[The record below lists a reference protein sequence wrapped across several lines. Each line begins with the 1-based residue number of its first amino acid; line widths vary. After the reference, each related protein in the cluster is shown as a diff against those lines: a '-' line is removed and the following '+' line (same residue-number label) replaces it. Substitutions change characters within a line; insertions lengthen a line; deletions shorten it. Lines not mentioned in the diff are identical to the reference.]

1 MALCAWYMFGAPPVL
16 DKDENEAYEWAKKAA
31 GTGLPKAEY
40 AVGYFTEMGI
50 GCRRDPL
57 EANVW
62 YVRAADQGDERAKH
76 RIAAI
81 RAAASGGAAPQ
92 SPATIQTVAAPNGK
106 NKGKPMKHDDDE
118 KSKSKRWGLF

>member
-1 MALCAWYMFGAPPVL
+1 MVGHVQLMMV
-16 DKDENEAYEWAKKAA
+16 
-31 GTGLPKAEY
+31 GLPKAEY

-81 RAAASGGAAPQ
+81 RAAASGGAPPPSTKQRAPERR
-92 SPATIQTVAAPNGK
+92 SPKVQPTSEEEE
-106 NKGKPMKHDDDE
+106 KGKP
-118 KSKSKRWGLF
+118 KRWGLF

>member
-1 MALCAWYMFGAPPVL
+1 MWYVTFFLPLFIVPL
-16 DKDENEAYEWAKKAA
+16 IL
-31 GTGLPKAEY
+31 TGILLGLAKAEY

-62 YVRAADQGDERAKH
+62 YVRAADHGDERAKH

-81 RAAASGGAAPQ
+81 RAAASGADPNSAASRRLQ
-92 SPATIQTVAAPNGK
+92 KNGTSPIFSIPELHILTGYLS
-106 NKGKPMKHDDDE
+106 GEKPKT
-118 KSKSKRWGLF
+118 KRFGLF

>member
-1 MALCAWYMFGAPPVL
+1 ML
-16 DKDENEAYEWAKKAA
+16 
-31 GTGLPKAEY
+31 GLPKAEY

-62 YVRAADQGDERAKH
+62 YVRAADQGDDRAKH

-81 RAAASGGAAPQ
+81 QAAASGGAPPPPPSA
-92 SPATIQTVAAPNGK
+92 ATTAKQRIPPDRSFKAKIGREE
-106 NKGKPMKHDDDE
+106 DE
-118 KSKSKRWGLF
+118 KSKPKRFGLF

>member
-1 MALCAWYMFGAPPVL
+1 MSL
-16 DKDENEAYEWAKKAA
+16 
-31 GTGLPKAEY
+31 GLPKAEY

-62 YVRAADQGDERAKH
+62 YVRAADQGDDRAKH

-81 RAAASGGAAPQ
+81 RAAASGGAAPPPPPAKRAMPEK
-92 SPATIQTVAAPNGK
+92 SPNIQPVKEA
-106 NKGKPMKHDDDE
+106 DE
-118 KSKSKRWGLF
+118 KSKGKRWGLF